1 MIPQNTTF
9 ITKEMIEQ
17 LEVEQRLIQ
26 KELVNYYSWINQSR
40 ILLEVM
46 LQPIKKK
53 LKKINRGLKLD
64 QLKISLIFKR
74 WTI

>member
-1 MIPQNTTF
+1 
-9 ITKEMIEQ
+9 MIEQ
-17 LEVEQRLIQ
+17 FEEEQRLIQ
-26 KELVNYYSWINQSR
+26 KELLNYYSWINQSR

-46 LQPIKKK
+46 FQVIKKK
-53 LKKINRGLKLD
+53 LKKITRDLRFD

>member
-1 MIPQNTTF
+1 
-9 ITKEMIEQ
+9 MIEQ

-26 KELVNYYSWINQSR
+26 KELANYYSWINQSR
-40 ILLEVM
+40 ILLDVM
-46 LQPIKKK
+46 LQPIKEK
-53 LKKINRGLKLD
+53 LKKVNRGLELD

>member
-26 KELVNYYSWINQSR
+26 KELINYYSWINQSR

-53 LKKINRGLKLD
+53 LKKINRGLDFD
-64 QLKISLIFKR
+64 QLKMSLIFKR